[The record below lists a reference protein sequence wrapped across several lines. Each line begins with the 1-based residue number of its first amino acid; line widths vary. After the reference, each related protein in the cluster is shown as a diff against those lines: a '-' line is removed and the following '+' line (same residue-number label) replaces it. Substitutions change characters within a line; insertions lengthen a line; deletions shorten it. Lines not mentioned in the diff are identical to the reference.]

1 MKIKSLL
8 VAMMALATMASC
20 SNEDDATSVEN
31 AGTPKSVR
39 LSLDYASTRAIG
51 DPATAGRPTLTNI
64 YVLAYEDVACTKL
77 QQTIALTTEQ
87 AAALTTTDGSVTVAI
102 PAKAM
107 GVKMIANNGNSTVI
121 PDPIVSYQDKNI
133 KTEIPYV
140 GQSVAGV
147 QGSELAGYTAAI
159 TVAPQVARIEVS
171 GIIKATDADNGCT
184 VTIDGVYMNKY
195 ISNLSSPA
203 AQVSL
208 VSTDG
213 ETITDATAIAGMFD
227 LSTATD
233 WSSAFTATTPTKCA
247 GYQLF
252 AGSYAVALAVTVTPD
267 ATKYPGAAVEKGF
280 VVIKKF
286 TGVDNLQA
294 SKIYKLNLTA
304 SGLEGEFHYPDTPV
318 TPDPSGEQKTVNV
331 NVTVTEWTEE
341 NVTPEL

>member
-31 AGTPKSVR
+31 SGTPKSVR

-51 DPATAGRPTLTNI
+51 DPATAGRPTLTDI

-87 AAALTTTDGSVTVAI
+87 AAALTTADGSVTVAI

-107 GVKMIANNGNSTVI
+107 GIKMIANNGKTTAI
-121 PDPIVSYQDKNI
+121 PDPIVSYQGKNI

-140 GQSVAGV
+140 GQSEKGV
-147 QGSELAGYTAAI
+147 EGTELNYTAAI
-159 TVAPQVARIEVS
+159 TIAPQVARVEVS
-171 GIIKATDADNGCT
+171 GIINATDAANGCT

-195 ISNLSSPA
+195 MANLSSPTA
-203 AQVSL
+203 MVSL
-208 VSTDG
+208 TSANGT
-213 ETITDATAIAGMFD
+213 TINNATGGMFD

-233 WSSAFTATTPTKCA
+233 WSSAFTAKTPTKCA

-267 ATKYPGAAVEKGF
+267 ATKYPGAAAEKGF

-286 TGVDNLQA
+286 TGVDNLVA

-331 NVTVTEWTEE
+331 NVTVTEWTAVD
-341 NVTPEL
+341 VTPEL